1 MAVAALPDIDDI
13 AATESSTYF
22 LFDRV
27 PFAAGAVVLSNVIEL
42 TPVTA
47 FVDATAVISPTER
60 PVLTLKFL
68 AVMVHSPHDYCY

>member
-1 MAVAALPDIDDI
+1 VPDVIAVADK
-13 AATESSTYF
+13 AATASSTYF

-27 PFAAGAVVLSNVIEL
+27 AFAAGAVLLSNVIEL

-47 FVDATAVISPTER
+47 FVDATTAISPTER

-68 AVMVHSPHDYCY
+68 VVMVHSPA